1 MERFLTTMRT
11 SCNEKMGGNLQRD
24 RRQSWWKI
32 WSPMLSAQWSSSALV
47 AIPQLSFLMTSAHS
61 RDQQSEVTT
70 ACPEAGNAC
79 SCVTAA
85 SCFAGECS
93 KNAWSFVFYIWFAA
107 LASYGVGAVI
117 GSEAANL
124 IYYELFCMNLKGE
137 SNNAFHIYSKYFALM
152 LSSMDMNFPYMHIY
166 IYYKSF
172 RYSSNSSCQC
182 VELYFCCSWY
192 ALGSS
197 SQNV

>member
-11 SCNEKMGGNLQRD
+11 SCSEKMGGDLQRD

-32 WSPMLSAQWSSSALV
+32 WSPMLSTQWSSSVLV
-47 AIPQLSFLMTSAHS
+47 AIPQLSFRMTSAHY
-61 RDQQSEVTT
+61 RDQQSEATT
-70 ACPEAGNAC
+70 ASPDAGIACP
-79 SCVTAA
+79 CVTAA
-85 SCFAGECS
+85 SFFAGACS
-93 KNAWSFVFYIWFAA
+93 KNAWSPVFCIWFAA
-107 LASYGVGAVI
+107 LVSYGVGAVI

-124 IYYELFCMNLKGE
+124 IYYWLFWMNLKGE

-166 IYYKSF
+166 YKSF

-192 ALGSS
+192 ASGSS